1 MENEKE
7 ADDKD
12 LFEVSRIVSL
22 RILNGLPAYEVAYKG
37 YRKKSDNRIVLK
49 SDVIQTY
56 ARAELEEKK
65 LKQRFRQSASGN
77 WRVEKVAIG
86 VFGIYIVLPYLQ
98 SMSLWFV
105 NVFTLNML
113 IIVAYETLVQAFHWI
128 GDEALELI
136 LGGRQEE
143 ARAIGEVE
151 KE

>member
-77 WRVEKVAIG
+77 WRVEKV
-86 VFGIYIVLPYLQ
+86 
-98 SMSLWFV
+98 
-105 NVFTLNML
+105 
-113 IIVAYETLVQAFHWI
+113 
-128 GDEALELI
+128 
-136 LGGRQEE
+136 
-143 ARAIGEVE
+143 
-151 KE
+151 K